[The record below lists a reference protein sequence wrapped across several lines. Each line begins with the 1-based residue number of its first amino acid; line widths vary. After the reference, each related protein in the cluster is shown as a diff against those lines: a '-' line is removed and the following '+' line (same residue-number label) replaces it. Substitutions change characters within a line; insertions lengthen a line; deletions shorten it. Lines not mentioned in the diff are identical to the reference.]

1 MSVLFPLSTDE
12 QERLRRLNQDK
23 AVMFALK
30 KLFLNTCFDKPVSS
44 DVNSLAAERVA
55 QEYIKKAFRE
65 IDNIHADS
73 PNSATNENMI

>member
-1 MSVLFPLSTDE
+1 MNLLPLTNDE
-12 QERLRRLNQDK
+12 KERLKRLNQDK

-55 QEYIKKAFRE
+55 QEYIKNAFHDLE
-65 IDNIHADS
+65 VIQPDS
-73 PNSATNENMI
+73 RIGKQEGNMV